1 MATHIVKRAGHA
13 EKFDE
18 RKVYATCYAA
28 CMNAHASKEEAE
40 KICRKVAAGITS
52 WIKKKKVVTSE
63 MIFREVIRLMKKE
76 QKDATFMYET
86 HRDIA

>member
-1 MATHIVKRAGHA
+1 MATHIVKRAGHT

-28 CMNAHASKEEAE
+28 CMNAHVGKEEAE

-63 MIFREVIRLMKKE
+63 MIFREIIRLMKKE
-76 QKDATFMYET
+76 HKDATFMYET